1 MVTNTAALEN
11 GFNKAKKIIE
21 EKIGLCLIKQANIL
35 AMKAHDLYH
44 SPKMGFTGNTWTGTA
59 VGVYVSGILIY
70 FITTKMIADM
80 PSTVRR
86 KLTSGERAF
95 LESDYNG
102 IKRSYLGL
110 IETDKQH
117 SEYDAIQFLQ
127 NHNPLSK
134 YAITVVNGS
143 EYASYI
149 EDEMNGDVLIGTYHY
164 ANRLRA
170 VDIINS

>member
-1 MVTNTAALEN
+1 MGINTAALEN

-21 EKIGLCLIKQANIL
+21 ERVGLGLINQANIL

-59 VGVYVSGILIY
+59 VGVYVSGKLIY

-80 PSTVRR
+80 PPTVRR

-102 IKRSYLGL
+102 RKRAYVGI

-117 SEYDAIQFLQ
+117 SEYDAIQFLE

-143 EYASYI
+143 EYANYI
-149 EDEMNGDVLIGTYHY
+149 ENEMGGDVLIGTYHY
-164 ANRLRA
+164 ASRLRA
-170 VDIINS
+170 VDLTLN